1 VQFGRPLDPSK
12 SAEHSFPFPSAP
24 FGGALRVPPFAADEF
39 KELVRS
45 RTDIVSLIAESVAL
59 QSQRGGRE
67 FVGLCPFHDDHN
79 PSMRVY
85 PDRQSYRCWVC
96 NEGGDCFSFVMKRER
111 FGFREALEM
120 LAGRANME
128 LPKQYRSGPAEGGD
142 NKNRLY
148 EILAWAEQEFH
159 ECLLRGDEGERARKY
174 LRERGITGQSIA
186 KFRLGYHPR
195 HWEWLIEKS
204 RDRFSLEQLANVRL
218 VQRRDGGN
226 GFYDYF
232 VDRVLFPIRDTQGR
246 AVAFG
251 GRVLP
256 GGADSQGPK
265 YWNSP
270 ESVLFNKSRFLYG
283 LDQARDTISKS
294 ETAVVVEG
302 YTDCILAHQQGL
314 TNFVATLGTALNE
327 NHVMNLKRFAR
338 RVVLVYDGDK
348 AGRDA
353 SERALPRLLAH
364 EVDLRILPLP
374 GGLDPAD
381 FVVQHGGP
389 ALQALLDQAVEAW
402 DQKFRMTIDRHGL
415 DSIDARHRVLEEMLD
430 VLAQVPVS
438 SVAGLAG
445 KWQERESVILG
456 QLAQR
461 LRVTEEFARQR
472 LGNLRTAGQQRGA
485 PRAAAADDA
494 ESQQRPTTRLLSVR
508 PNRDEIAERELLE
521 ILFTLPERV
530 AEIHAEIRPEDVT
543 NPHLRQL
550 LELCLELGA
559 EGVFPSY
566 ERVTTRLEDAALK
579 NLAAQID
586 EHARAVRVTPE
597 LLAQTLGYF
606 RRRREARL
614 PSPALLDGPHGLDPP
629 AGGSD
634 LEAKARLRQ
643 AMEPNRKRATRTTL
657 Q

>member
-1 VQFGRPLDPSK
+1 
-12 SAEHSFPFPSAP
+12 
-24 FGGALRVPPFAADEF
+24 
-39 KELVRS
+39 
-45 RTDIVSLIAESVAL
+45 
-59 QSQRGGRE
+59 
-67 FVGLCPFHDDHN
+67 
-79 PSMRVY
+79 
-85 PDRQSYRCWVC
+85 
-96 NEGGDCFSFVMKRER
+96 MKRER

-120 LAGRANME
+120 LAQRANME
-128 LPKQYRSGPAEGGD
+128 LPKQYRSGPEGGD

-148 EILAWAEQEFH
+148 EILAFAEQEFH
-159 ECLLRGDEGERARKY
+159 DCLLRGDEGERARKY

-186 KFRLGYHPR
+186 KFRLGYHPN

-204 RDRFSLEQLANVRL
+204 SGRFTAEQLANVRL
-218 VQRRDGGN
+218 AARRDSGS

-232 VDRVLFPIRDTQGR
+232 VDRVLFPIRDAQGR

-256 GGADSQGPK
+256 GGGDAQGPK

-270 ESVLFNKSRFLYG
+270 ESSLFNKSRFLYG
-283 LDQARDTISKS
+283 LDQARETISKS
-294 ETAVVVEG
+294 DTAVVVEG

-402 DQKFRMTIDRHGL
+402 DQKFRLTIDRHGL
-415 DSIDARHRVLEEMLD
+415 DSIDSRHRVLEEMLD

-438 SVAGLAG
+438 SAVGLAS

-472 LGNLRTAGQQRGA
+472 LVDLRTAVQQRGT
-485 PRAAAADDA
+485 PRGGAADDA
-494 ESQQRPTTRLLSVR
+494 ESQRGTTAALLSLRPT
-508 PNRDEIAERELLE
+508 RDEIAERELLE

-530 AEIHAEIRPEDVT
+530 AEIHAEIRLEDVT

-550 LELCLELGA
+550 LELCLELGGQ
-559 EGVFPSY
+559 GVFPSY
-566 ERVTTRLEDAALK
+566 ERVTARLEDAGLK

-586 EHARAVRVTPE
+586 EHARQVRVTPE

-614 PSPALLDGPHGLDPP
+614 PNPPLLAGPHGLDPP
-629 AGGSD
+629 AGGTD
-634 LEAKARLRQ
+634 HEAKARLRL